1 MFQII
6 ALITSICGVLTF
18 YLCHKNQ
25 RIFARPLPK
34 KMKVLAY
41 TNVILALI
49 SWQQIQSP
57 ISAVFIWLMTLMLIF
72 IAIPLSTL
80 FKNAGAKS

>member
-25 RIFARPLPK
+25 RVFFRPLPK
-34 KMKVLAY
+34 KMKALAY
-41 TNVILALI
+41 INVILALI
-49 SWQQIQSP
+49 AWQQVLSP
-57 ISAVFIWLMTLMLIF
+57 ISAVFIWLMALMLIF
-72 IAIPLSTL
+72 ITIPLFTL